1 MNRLKALLAALII
14 IEAFLAVTPLIN
26 VYVRGK
32 YYVAYGVNLWGNATM
47 YMFMEGTA
55 SCMSWRGLAKNLLS
69 PSDSLFITYM
79 EHDMSMKLRVI
90 NYVNRST
97 VLDITLSPDPSTW
110 PDIHGEA
117 DSIIESLPPSN
128 YLVLVELSFPKPLGR
143 GSYVVESKTLSAIA
157 YVMYGGS
164 MHKVILDSPL
174 SPASN
179 PEYTVS
185 DAVISYDVEVM
196 PTWLATLK
204 VVSAALYPLILI
216 PTATLTYVATRGRRG
231 LRAAL
236 TVALIATAAAY
247 VTGILTGNVAALT
260 NYLLK
265 APTDCIELVNGTTTT
280 VMGIHKSIMAGPRTN
295 ETINLSNL
303 IKPYELKALEM
314 LTNYTSREHPTN
326 KLLIT
331 VEPGSTAQT
340 ELITPTQK
348 WAAGPHYVNPNELSK
363 AKLIIKNPTNTTTF
377 IDIYIGIPKTT
388 NQYLKS

>member
-1 MNRLKALLAALII
+1 MGRLKALLAALII
-14 IEAFLAVTPLIN
+14 AEAFLAAAPLIN
-26 VYVRGK
+26 VYVWGK
-32 YYVAYGVNLWGNATM
+32 YYLAYGVNLWENSTM

-69 PSDSLFITYM
+69 PSDSLLITYM
-79 EHDMSMKLRVI
+79 EQEVSMELRVI

-97 VLDITLSPDPSTW
+97 VLDVALNPNPITSPG
-110 PDIHGEA
+110 IHGTA

-128 YLVLVELSFPKPLGR
+128 YLVLVELSFPKPLGD
-143 GSYVVESKTLSAIA
+143 GSYTVESKPLSAIA

-164 MHKVILDSPL
+164 MHKVVLDSPF
-174 SPASN
+174 SPVSN

-185 DAVISYDVEVM
+185 DAVISYDVKLM
-196 PTWLATLK
+196 PTWLVTLK
-204 VVSAALYPLILI
+204 VVSAALYPLMLI

-231 LRAAL
+231 LRVAL
-236 TVALIATAAAY
+236 TIALIATAATY
-247 VTGILTGNVAALT
+247 VAGILTGNVAVLL

-265 APTDCIELVNGTTTT
+265 TPTDCVKLVNGTATT
-280 VMGIHKSIMAGPRTN
+280 VMGIRKSIMAGPGTN
-295 ETINLSNL
+295 EEINLSNL

-314 LTNYTSREHPTN
+314 LANYTSKEHPTN

-331 VEPGSTAQT
+331 VEPGFTAQT

-348 WAAGPHYVNPNELSK
+348 WEAGPHYVNPNELSK
-363 AKLIIKNPTNTTTF
+363 AKLIIKNLTNTTTF